1 MKVSNKGSN
10 RASSTI
16 KPKESKKSNTTGQA
30 QQNKGSNEKKN
41 TSTIAESR
49 NKLLN
54 EAVEKGTLSKETAD
68 KVKNFRDQM
77 YNMADDTKTSP
88 GKGETM
94 ATCYIPAGG
103 LGKDLPGTGGGG
115 AVCYAAP
122 IDPPGGEG
130 NKKPPGGE
138 EEPVVTC
145 YISRS
150 LQEELGRGEMMCYA
164 IPLDLGNKDKPQEGN
179 KAKEKS
185 GGGSSGGSGGSG
197 GGGGSCGGGGGTPAA
212 GAGTPQSANQAANIT
227 GGSMAAQFI
236 NQAANQVL
244 QLCGVNPAQVDAM
257 VASGRGMS
265 GSIMGGAIPQGQ
277 MQNPSMLMMS
287 LQKLDIITKQMG
299 SQADPQTQMKAQ
311 IAQQIGQQTMTG
323 GQTPG
328 MGGGVNPAMGF

>member
-10 RASSTI
+10 RASSTV
-16 KPKESKKSNTTGQA
+16 KQKESKKSNTTLQA
-30 QQNKGSNEKKN
+30 QQNNGSNEKKN
-41 TSTIAESR
+41 TSTIAENR

-54 EAVEKGTLSKETAD
+54 EAVDKGTLSKETAD
-68 KVKNFRDQM
+68 KVKNFREQM

-122 IDPPGGEG
+122 IDPPGGDG

-145 YISRS
+145 YISPR
-150 LQEELGRGEMMCYA
+150 LKKELGKEEMMCYA
-164 IPLDLGNKDKPQEGN
+164 IPLDLGNKDKPEEGN
-179 KAKEKS
+179 KAKEK
-185 GGGSSGGSGGSG
+185 GGSGGSGGSG
-197 GGGGSCGGGGGTPAA
+197 GGGGGSCGGGGGAPAA
-212 GAGTPQSANQAANIT
+212 GAGAPQAANQAANIT

-244 QLCGVNPAQVDAM
+244 SLCGVNPAQVDAM
-257 VASGRGMS
+257 IASGGSMS
-265 GSIMGGAIPQGQ
+265 GNMMGGAIPKGQ
-277 MQNPSMLMMS
+277 LQNPSMLMMS

-299 SQADPQTQMKAQ
+299 SQADPQSQMKAQ